1 MRTLN
6 KENIGERYNRGADAM
21 MKVIISG
28 LTVYSLA
35 LAPWY
40 GTWLEALLIAVGT
53 LVATFAISAMAP
65 NGLLSRSAFA
75 IGVMAITAL
84 NIHQSHGMIEF
95 HFGIFALLAILL
107 VYRCPVVIIIATL
120 VVAVHHI
127 SFYFAQSQGLPIWV
141 LESGSQGWWVIFL
154 HAGYL
159 IVECAVLVVI
169 SLTMKK
175 EAVQADE
182 MARTTA
188 EMVGDDGIV
197 LGSRTSGATP
207 LLQKF
212 NNFTETIEALVSE
225 VTSLTGQL
233 SESSQQVSSI
243 TQAVGESVGIQ
254 KVETEKIASAI
265 EQMSA
270 SSHEMSEN
278 AQVAASSALDAN
290 KDAATCR
297 TASLRTDGS
306 IREMAAKIREAVA
319 TVTALN
325 DQSSE
330 IGSVVNVIRSVADQ
344 TNLLALNAAIEA
356 ARAGEQG
363 RGFAVVA
370 DEVRTLA
377 QRSQK
382 STEDIDRMIDGLQTQ
397 SEAAVAVIESSE
409 GLVEACVLNTQES
422 LELMERVSE
431 AVTQI
436 NALNQSIA
444 SATQEQASVAAEVS
458 SNIATIAVSGEKVL
472 LHTSDA
478 TSAGNSLQQYANQL
492 SAITQRFRLR

>member
-1 MRTLN
+1 MQSMSRDQVSN
-6 KENIGERYNRGADAM
+6 HRDAGADFM
-21 MKVIISG
+21 MKVIIGG
-28 LTVYSLA
+28 LTLYSLA

-40 GTWLEALLIAVGT
+40 GTWLEAILIGVGT
-53 LVATFAISAMAP
+53 LLATFAISAMAP
-65 NGLLSRSAFA
+65 NTLMSRSAFA

-95 HFGIFALLAILL
+95 HFGIFALLAVLL
-107 VYRCPVVIIIATL
+107 VYRCPIVILVATA
-120 VVAVHHI
+120 VVAVHHL
-127 SFYFAQSQGLPIWV
+127 SFYYAQSQGMPVWV
-141 LESGSQGWWVIFL
+141 LESGGQGWWVIFL

-159 IVECAVLVVI
+159 IVEAAILVVI
-169 SLTMKK
+169 SLTMDK

-182 MARTTA
+182 MARTTT
-188 EMVGDDGIV
+188 ELVGSDGIV
-197 LGSRTSGATP
+197 LSSRTSGATP

-212 NNFTETIEALVSE
+212 NSFTETIEALVRE
-225 VTSLTGQL
+225 VSSLTGQL
-233 SESSQQVSSI
+233 NESSHKVSSI
-243 TQAVGESVGIQ
+243 TVAVGESVGIQ

-265 EQMSA
+265 EEMSA
-270 SSHEMSEN
+270 SSYEMSEN
-278 AQVAASSALDAN
+278 AKVAANSALEAN

-297 TASLRTDGS
+297 TASLRTDSS
-306 IREMAAKIREAVA
+306 IREMAEKIREAVS

-325 DQSSE
+325 DQSSQ

-377 QRSQK
+377 QRSQE
-382 STEDIDRMIDGLQTQ
+382 STEDIDRMIDGLQSQ

-409 GLVEACVLNTQES
+409 GLVEACVQNTQES
-422 LELMERVSE
+422 LALMERVSD
-431 AVTQI
+431 AITQI

-444 SATQEQASVAAEVS
+444 TATQEQASVAAEVS
-458 SNIATIAVSGEKVL
+458 TNIATIAVSGEKVL
-472 LHTSDA
+472 LHTGDA
-478 TSAGNSLQQYANQL
+478 TNAGYSLQQYAQQL
-492 SAITQRFRLR
+492 DAITQRFRLR